1 MAQDR
6 RTFLKHSAAAVSAA
20 SLGAEDAVTATPPTE
35 PPRAL
40 DATLLRAV
48 GDAVL
53 PEAIGPNGREVAV
66 GAFELWLSE
75 FQPVAELRHPYGG
88 WEISYGPPDP
98 EPGWSAQLEALDILA
113 EARWGALFASLSA
126 DRRREILSEQ
136 MGAPTNSFSA
146 PGRAQHVAVALMA
159 HYFTSADAVDRCY
172 GVRITK
178 LECRSIDDVGRRPE
192 SLREGQP

>member
-6 RTFLKHSAAAVSAA
+6 RTFLKHSAAALSAA
-20 SLGAEDAVTATPPTE
+20 SLGAEDAIAAHPTE
-35 PPRAL
+35 LPRAL

-48 GDAVL
+48 GDTVL

-66 GAFELWLSE
+66 GAFELWLSD

-136 MGAPTNSFSA
+136 MGAPTNSFPA

-192 SLREGQP
+192 PLREGQP

>member
-6 RTFLKHSAAAVSAA
+6 RTFLKHSAAALSAA
-20 SLGAEDAVTATPPTE
+20 SLGAENAIAATPPTE

-66 GAFELWLSE
+66 GAFELWLSD

-88 WEISYGPPDP
+88 WEIPYGPPDP

-136 MGAPTNSFSA
+136 MGVPTRLPCSRPSEA
-146 PGRAQHVAVALMA
+146 RRGGTDGPLLHVSGRSRSVLRC
-159 HYFTSADAVDRCY
+159 ADHKARVQ
-172 GVRITK
+172 
-178 LECRSIDDVGRRPE
+178 EHRR
-192 SLREGQP
+192 RR